1 MNIFFK
7 IVQINKQSPNLNVVM
22 MKKIGFKE
30 ALPFLLLV
38 ALSIAAIFVP
48 VLPNFDDGGTYNQ
61 ADIAWILVATA
72 LVFLMTPG
80 LAFFYGGMVHR
91 KNVISTMIKSV
102 VAAGVVSVI
111 WIAFGYSL
119 AFGESMGGFIGDPTT
134 HLFYKG
140 VTSGEPWSLA
150 PTIPK
155 SLFSLFQLMFA
166 IITPGLVVGA
176 VAERI
181 RFTSYILFT
190 VLFAILV
197 YAPLAHWSWH
207 PEGFLFKWGALDF
220 AGGTVVHISAGC
232 AALAG
237 ALVLKRR
244 KVHIDRAE
252 VPPANVPYVLIGTG
266 LLWFGWF
273 GFNAGS
279 ALGANA
285 LAVSAF
291 ATTNTAAAAAG
302 LSWMF
307 FDVLKGKKPSVLGF
321 CIGAVVGLVAIT
333 PGAGFVAIPQSI
345 FIGVVAAII
354 SNVAVYYKSKSKLDD
369 TLDVFPCHGLGGIV
383 GMLLTGVFASKM
395 VNSAGSDGLFYGNA
409 DFFITQLKAMLIAV
423 GYSFAVSFIIFKF
436 INFISP
442 LRVSSEDEEMGLDA
456 SQHDENYVQGTL
468 LVRTSTNGHFEE
480 RKVDV
485 MIEKGAAA
493 EAVLD

>member
-1 MNIFFK
+1 MSK
-7 IVQINKQSPNLNVVM
+7 TTVKSVM
-22 MKKIGFKE
+22 
-30 ALPFLLLV
+30 PFLVLLIV
-38 ALSIAAIFVP
+38 AALSMFVKP
-48 VLPNFDDGGTYNQ
+48 VADFADSSKYVP
-61 ADIAWILVATA
+61 ADIAWVIVATA

-111 WIAFGYSL
+111 WVVFGYSL
-119 AFGESMGGFIGDPTT
+119 CFGEDLGGFIGNPMT
-134 HLFYKG
+134 HLFFKG
-140 VTSGEPWSLA
+140 VNSGEPWSLA

-181 RFTSYILFT
+181 RFTSYILFI
-190 VLFAILV
+190 VLFSLLV

-207 PEGFLFKWGALDF
+207 PDGFLFKMGALDF

-237 ALVLKRR
+237 VLVLKRR
-244 KVHIDRAE
+244 QVHKEHREI
-252 VPPANVPYVLIGTG
+252 PPANVPYVLIGTG

-307 FDVLKGKKPSVLGF
+307 FDVVKGKKPSVLGF

-333 PGAGFVAIPQSI
+333 PAAGFVAIPQSI
-345 FIGVVAAII
+345 VIGVVAAII
-354 SNVAVYYKSKSKLDD
+354 SNVVVSLKQKTSLDD
-369 TLDVFPCHGLGGIV
+369 TLDVFPCHGVGGMV
-383 GMLLTGVFASKM
+383 GMILTGVFATKA
-395 VNSAGSDGLFYGNA
+395 VNSVGADGAFYGNPG
-409 DFFITQLKAMLIAV
+409 FLWIQIKAMACAV
-423 GYSFAVSFIIFKF
+423 GYSFAVSWLIFKF
-436 INFISP
+436 IDLILP
-442 LRVSSEDEEMGLDA
+442 LRVTQEEEEMGLDA
-456 SQHDENYVQGTL
+456 SQHNEKYLQGTL
-468 LVRTSTNGHFEE
+468 LVHNNGVVEE
-480 RKVDV
+480 KS
-485 MIEKGAAA
+485 
-493 EAVLD
+493 AVE

>member
-1 MNIFFK
+1 
-7 IVQINKQSPNLNVVM
+7 
-22 MKKIGFKE
+22 MKKIGTKE
-30 ALPFLLLV
+30 ALPFLLLAAIAV
-38 ALSIAAIFVP
+38 AAIFVP
-48 VLPNFDDGGTYNQ
+48 VLPNFNDGGKYNG
-61 ADIAWILVATA
+61 ADISWIIVATA

-102 VAAGVVSVI
+102 VAAGVVSVV
-111 WIAFGYSL
+111 WVTFGYSL
-119 AFGESMGGFIGDPTT
+119 AFGDSIGGFIGNPFT

-140 VTSGEPWSLA
+140 VNSGEPWSLA

-155 SLFSLFQLMFA
+155 TLFSIFQLMFA

-190 VLFAILV
+190 LLFSILV

-207 PEGFLFKWGALDF
+207 PDGFLFKWGALDF

-237 ALVLKRR
+237 AMVLKRR
-244 KVHIDRAE
+244 QVHIDKE
-252 VPPANVPYVLIGTG
+252 EIPPANVPYVLIGTG

-307 FDVLKGKKPSVLGF
+307 FDVLKGKKPSVMGF

-333 PGAGFVAIPQSI
+333 PGAGFVGIPQSI
-345 FIGVVAAII
+345 FIGVIAAII

-369 TLDVFPCHGLGGIV
+369 TLDVFPCHGLGGMV
-383 GMLLTGVFASKM
+383 GMLLTGIFATKA
-395 VNSAGSDGLFYGNA
+395 VNGAGNDGLFYGNGA
-409 DFFITQLKAMLIAV
+409 FFITQLKAMAIAV
-423 GYSFAVSFIIFKF
+423 GYSFVVSYAIFKF
-436 INFISP
+436 INFILP

-456 SQHDENYVQGTL
+456 TQHNEKYVQGTL
-468 LVRTSTNGHFEE
+468 LVHTRENGKLKGKEVE
-480 RKVDV
+480 V
-485 MIEKGAAA
+485 MIEKGTA
-493 EAVLD
+493 EEVI